1 MSIQNVWLEII
12 KGMACYLLPLWVTRY
27 LFASENRFEPI
38 SNIGVGEKPSKVRLV
53 CPLAQKWLWRH
64 NRHVLKK
71 CLHHL
76 ILVQFR
82 FHLLVWWE
90 ILQFGHGFYLF
101 QRLQTHESYKMT
113 HFVWLM
119 RGKDKNRIKAITDLS
134 TGEIMYLIDD
144 NGGSEIYYAQKT
156 ASVP

>member
-1 MSIQNVWLEII
+1 MYDWKSQKERLFTNFSLIV
-12 KGMACYLLPLWVTRY
+12 PF
-27 LFASENRFEPI
+27 FASK
-38 SNIGVGEKPSKVRLV
+38 SGHKCVGVKPEKVRLV

-71 CLHHL
+71 CLHRL

-90 ILQFGHGFYLF
+90 ILQFGHGFYLHPWYDSF
-101 QRLQTHESYKMT
+101 RMT
-113 HFVWLM
+113 HIACIML
-119 RGKDKNRIKAITDLS
+119 GIDKHRMKAITDLS

-144 NGGSEIYYAQKT
+144 NGGSEIYYARKT
-156 ASVP
+156 TSVPSYDVINIIT